1 MSGYYN
7 ILPTIL
13 IDIFIILLFEGLV
26 FFLYLI
32 KQEEQIISKEL
43 GKFLLIIRQK
53 EENITDPLQKKL
65 IETAREQINNY
76 MPIVMKQDQKYIETL
91 YKNGLI
97 IYLFTLLAI
106 IIILFI
112 YSYIVKYKLN
122 KTIDWGTIFII
133 VFITIILIIIMEL
146 LYIKYVLFNKKF
158 NDSQIQLD
166 FINALAN

>member
-7 ILPTIL
+7 LLPTIL

-32 KQEEQIISKEL
+32 KQEEQIISNQFS
-43 GKFLLIIRQK
+43 KFLLNIRKK
-53 EENITDPLQKKL
+53 EDKITDPVQKQL
-65 IETAREQINNY
+65 VETARTQINNY
-76 MPIVMKQDQKYIETL
+76 IPTAMKKEQTYIETS
-91 YKNGLI
+91 YRNGLI
-97 IYLFTLLAI
+97 IYVFTLLSI

-112 YSYIVKYKLN
+112 YSYIVIYKLG
-122 KTIDWGTIFII
+122 KTINWGTIITI